1 MNNIE
6 ETKNMCSK
14 IFMYWFMTEKENPEM
29 KYKPEDEE
37 FLRTSF
43 ITKIILKKF
52 QAFDIQIH
60 LPIHLLMIL
69 SLCTNE
75 NPGQT
80 QIVLKDLL
88 LSIKSKKGP
97 IPNGYVIPSDDFS
110 LAFPFSFP
118 IMEIPE
124 INKKYEKIWNE
135 QKRKNENP
143 LESDNSCDTVEW
155 WKEVML

>member
-1 MNNIE
+1 MSNIE

-14 IFMYWFMTEKENPEM
+14 VFMYWFMEEKENPEM

-37 FLRTSF
+37 FLRISF

-75 NPGQT
+75 NPG
-80 QIVLKDLL
+80 
-88 LSIKSKKGP
+88 
-97 IPNGYVIPSDDFS
+97 
-110 LAFPFSFP
+110 
-118 IMEIPE
+118 
-124 INKKYEKIWNE
+124 
-135 QKRKNENP
+135 
-143 LESDNSCDTVEW
+143 
-155 WKEVML
+155 